1 MSATAPTVRKVKRK
15 ADKARRE
22 TMRAE
27 WTSYVGRAGL
37 VARGVIYTVVGI
49 LALRIAFGAGG
60 GEEADKDGAFEVLS
74 RHPLGRVGLVVLAG
88 GFACYALWRLVEAVL
103 DPEDRGGWKRLGSGA
118 RTVLYGS
125 FFFTAMSYVLRD
137 KAAQDKDQEHQDQ
150 TARILEWP
158 AGRVLVGA
166 VAVGL
171 LAAGVWNAYR
181 AVSGKYQDH
190 LKKGEIDTDERP
202 WIVAVACAG
211 LFARA
216 VVFSAV
222 GFFVLKT
229 ALEDDPGDTVGLDGS
244 LRRLAD
250 EPAGPLLLSLVAAGL
265 IAYGLWS
272 FVEARYR
279 QVLGD

>member
-1 MSATAPTVRKVKRK
+1 MSTTSAARKVKRE
-15 ADKARRE
+15 AGKARKE
-22 TMRAE
+22 AIDAD

-37 VARGVIYTVVGI
+37 VARGVIYTVIGI
-49 LALRIAFGAGG
+49 LAVRIAFGAGG

-103 DPEDRGGWKRLGSGA
+103 DPEGRGGWKRAGSGA
-118 RTVLYGS
+118 RALLYGS

-137 KAAQDKDQEHQDQ
+137 KSAHDKDQEHQDQ

-158 AGRVLVGA
+158 AGRLLVGTI
-166 VAVGL
+166 AVGL
-171 LAAGVWNAYR
+171 LVAGVWNAYR

-190 LKKGEIDTDERP
+190 LKKGEIDTDARP

-211 LFARA
+211 LAARA
-216 VVFSAV
+216 VVFTAV
-222 GFFVLKT
+222 GFFVLRT
-229 ALEDDPGDTVGLDGS
+229 AIQVDPDDTVGLDGS
-244 LRRLAD
+244 LRRLA
-250 EPAGPLLLSLVAAGL
+250 EQPAGPLWLSLVAAGL

-279 QVLGD
+279 RVLGD

>member
-1 MSATAPTVRKVKRK
+1 MSPTASTARKVKTG
-15 ADKARRE
+15 AAKARRE
-22 TMRAE
+22 TLRAD
-27 WTSYVGRAGL
+27 WTSYVARAGL
-37 VARGVIYTVVGI
+37 VSRGVIYTVVGI

-74 RHPLGRVGLVVLAG
+74 RHPLGRVGLVVLAA

-103 DPEDRGGWKRLGSGA
+103 DPDGRGGWKRLGSGA
-118 RTVLYGS
+118 RAVLYGS
-125 FFFTAMSYVLRD
+125 FFFTAMSYVLQD
-137 KAAQDKDQEHQDQ
+137 KAAHDKDQEHQDQ

-158 AGRVLVGA
+158 AGRVLVAA
-166 VAVGL
+166 VALGL

-190 LKKGEIDTDERP
+190 LKKAEIDTAERP

-211 LFARA
+211 LAARA

-222 GFFVLKT
+222 GFFVLRT
-229 ALEDDPGDTVGLDGS
+229 AVRSDPGDTVGLDGS

-250 EPAGPLLLSLVAAGL
+250 EPAGPLWLSLVSAGL
-265 IAYGLWS
+265 IAYGVWS

-279 QVLGD
+279 KVLGD

>member
-1 MSATAPTVRKVKRK
+1 MSAASSTVRKVKRK
-15 ADKARRE
+15 ADEARQE

-37 VARGVIYTVVGI
+37 VARGVIYSVVGI
-49 LALRIAFGAGG
+49 LALRIAFGAGD

-74 RHPLGRVGLVVLAG
+74 RHPLGRVGLAVLAG
-88 GFACYALWRLVEAVL
+88 GFACYAAWRLVEAVL
-103 DPEDRGGWKRLGSGA
+103 DPERRGPWKRVGSGA
-118 RTVLYGS
+118 RAVLYGS
-125 FFFTAMSYVLRD
+125 FFLTAMSYVFRD
-137 KAAQDKDQEHQDQ
+137 KEAHDKDQEHQDQ

-158 AGRVLVGA
+158 AGRLLVGA
-166 VAVGL
+166 LALAL
-171 LAAGVWNAYR
+171 LGAGVWNAYR

-211 LFARA
+211 LAARA
-216 VVFSAV
+216 VVFSAI

-229 ALEDDPGDTVGLDGS
+229 AWQADPDDTVGLDGS

-250 EPAGPLLLSLVAAGL
+250 EPAGPLMLSIVAAGL

-272 FVEARYR
+272 FVEARFR
-279 QVLGD
+279 KLLGD